1 MTPIP
6 LKMTTLVRPSPCKPK
21 PDITHSNETHMSN
34 RTQLALLLQEV
45 GALPASYAL
54 KEKEAA

>member
-6 LKMTTLVRPSPCKPK
+6 WKMTTPVRPSSCKPK
-21 PDITHSNETHMSN
+21 PDITHSNETYMSN
-34 RTQLALLLQEV
+34 RTQLALLLEEV

-54 KEKEAA
+54 KAKEAA

>member
-1 MTPIP
+1 MTPNP
-6 LKMTTLVRPSPCKPK
+6 MKMATPVRPSPCKPE

-34 RTQLALLLQEV
+34 RNQLAQLRTLAT
-45 GALPASYAL
+45 GRPSYAL

>member
-6 LKMTTLVRPSPCKPK
+6 LKMTTPVRPSPCKPE

-34 RTQLALLLQEV
+34 RTQLAQLRTLAT
-45 GALPASYAL
+45 GRPSYAF
-54 KEKEAA
+54 EAKEAA

>member
-6 LKMTTLVRPSPCKPK
+6 LKMTTPVRPPSCKQE

-34 RTQLALLLQEV
+34 RTQLAQSRTLAT
-45 GALPASYAL
+45 GRPSYAL
-54 KEKEAA
+54 EAKETA

>member
-6 LKMTTLVRPSPCKPK
+6 LKMTTPVRPSPCKPE
-21 PDITHSNETHMSN
+21 PDITHSNETYMSN
-34 RTQLALLLQEV
+34 RTQLALLLEEA